1 MNKIILLLIVFCNS
15 FYLKADLVLGMHA
28 KGNQVAFAFKKTIR
42 VVSVTSDS
50 VLFEKELCKD
60 SHIVNLIYQK
70 AKSMAVRDG
79 NENPF
84 LLDNIKDF
92 TTVNLTYF
100 NNDLWI
106 GFRYYAKKQKESV
119 WKYGVIRLGAD
130 YTFKNFYLLK
140 LPAQH
145 AFNFPPYFP
154 LEFKD
159 KQTLLMPD
167 VDSGKIVFREFNIN
181 EIQNEITL
189 GNVFKKNVQ
198 IRPQIQVKYPEG
210 IVFDPTFYSIQ
221 GDKYE
226 RYFMFPK
233 PVLLKDNKK
242 VVLDMFGLKNQLKTY
257 AAPRFSDGSFLLF
270 NRYISTDTMVLLAS
284 FKDKDSLKFLVS
296 VPDKERIWLENY
308 SINQGLFT
316 FDYLKSSSY
325 DTYFIIQERRI
336 ITLNLNGKVSKIKII
351 TYR

>member
-1 MNKIILLLIVFCNS
+1 MNKIILILILFCNS
-15 FYLKADLVLGMHA
+15 FYLRADLVLGFHA
-28 KGNQVAFAFKKTIR
+28 KGNNVAFAFKKTIR
-42 VVSVTSDS
+42 VVSVFRDS
-50 VLFEKELCKD
+50 VLFEKEMCKD

-70 AKSMAVRDG
+70 AKSLAIRDG

-106 GFRYYAKKQKESV
+106 GFRYYAKKQKESI
-119 WKYGVIRLGAD
+119 WKYGLIRLGAD

-140 LPAQH
+140 LPVNH
-145 AFNFPPYFP
+145 AFTFPPYFP

-159 KQTLLMPD
+159 NQTLLMPD

-181 EIQNEITL
+181 EVQNEITL

-198 IRPQIQVKYPEG
+198 IRPQIQVKWSEG
-210 IVFDPTFYSIQ
+210 IVVDPTFYSIQ

-242 VVLDMFGLKNQLKTY
+242 VVLDIYGLKNQLKTY
-257 AAPRFSDGSFLLF
+257 AAPRSSDGSFLLF
-270 NRYISTDTMVLLAS
+270 NRYLTMDTFVLLAS
-284 FKDKDSLKFLVS
+284 FKDKDSLKFIVS
-296 VPDKERIWLENY
+296 QPDRERVWMFTY
-308 SINQGLFT
+308 YINQEQYR
-316 FDYLKSSSY
+316 FDFFKSPSY

-336 ITLNLNGKVSKIKII
+336 ITLILNDKVSKIKIL
-351 TYR
+351 TY